1 MGVAEV
7 LVWKDMNEE
16 NLLEAIVTVIN
27 DPSYATNAHKFG
39 SLLKDQINK
48 PIDRTIWHIEHLI
61 RNPNLI
67 EHMRPPVHDLT
78 WYQYFMLDVMAFLG
92 SLIVLVIFILY
103 KLVLFCCCRMGSNKG
118 ISDSKK
124 KRN

>member
-16 NLLEAIVTVIN
+16 NLLEAIVKVIN

-92 SLIVLVIFILY
+92 SLIVLVIFIFY
-103 KLVLFCCCRMGSNKG
+103 KLVLVCCCRMGSNKG
-118 ISDSKK
+118 ISNSKK
-124 KRN
+124 KTN